1 MEGFMRNLLGTAA
14 LMLALAACNTTDPN
28 QGGFFGGV
36 GGLVSGNYERDTQAR
51 RDALAAE
58 QARNRD
64 LRTQAA
70 ASQAE
75 RQQVAYERASLQ
87 QQVAALNG
95 DIGRLR
101 GRLGAAEAQRRNDPQ
116 LANLRAELE
125 ALERSV
131 RLASSDNSGR
141 DAAAEA
147 AKRRQIEELQRRK
160 QLLERAIDQAAGARS

>member
-1 MEGFMRNLLGTAA
+1 MRNLLASAA
-14 LMLALAACNTTDPN
+14 LALALAACNTTDPN
-28 QGGFFGGV
+28 QGGFFGGM
-36 GGLVSGNYERDTQAR
+36 GGLISGNYERDTQAR

-64 LRTQAA
+64 LQAQA
-70 ASQAE
+70 SASQAE
-75 RQQVAYERASLQ
+75 RQRIAYERASLQ
-87 QQVAALNG
+87 QQVAALNN

-101 GRLGAAEAQRRNDPQ
+101 GRLNAAEAQKRNDPQ

-131 RLASSDNSGR
+131 RLAASDNSGR

-147 AKRRQIEELQRRK
+147 AKRQQIQELQRRK
-160 QLLERAIDQAAGARS
+160 QLLERAIDQAAGAKS

>member
-1 MEGFMRNLLGTAA
+1 MRNLLATTALA
-14 LMLALAACNTTDPN
+14 LALAACNTTDPN
-28 QGGFFGGV
+28 QGGFFGGM

-58 QARNRD
+58 EARNRD
-64 LRTQAA
+64 LRAQAA
-70 ASQAE
+70 ASQSE

-87 QQVAALNG
+87 QQIATLNG
-95 DIGRLR
+95 DIGRIR
-101 GRLGAAEAQRRNDPQ
+101 GRLDSAEALKRNDPQ

-131 RLASSDNSGR
+131 RLAASDNSGR

-147 AKRRQIEELQRRK
+147 AKRRQLDELTRRK
-160 QLLERAIDQAAGARS
+160 QLLERAIDQAAGGKS

>member
-1 MEGFMRNLLGTAA
+1 MRGLVTATA
-14 LMLALAACNTTDPN
+14 LALTLAACNTTDPD
-28 QGGFFGGV
+28 QGGFFGGI
-36 GGLVSGNYERDTQAR
+36 GGLASGSYERDTQAR

-58 QARNRD
+58 RARNQQLRD
-64 LRTQAA
+64 QAS

-95 DIGRLR
+95 DINRLR
-101 GRLGAAEAQRRNDPQ
+101 GRLNAADAQRRNDPQ

-125 ALERSV
+125 ALERST
-131 RLASSDNSGR
+131 RLAGSDSPPR

-147 AKRRQIEELQRRK
+147 AKRRQVEELTRRK
-160 QLLERAIDQAAGARS
+160 QLLERAIDQAAGVRS

>member
-1 MEGFMRNLLGTAA
+1 MRNLLAPTA

-28 QGGFFGGV
+28 QGGFFGGM
-36 GGLVSGNYERDTQAR
+36 GGLLSGNYERDTQAR

-64 LRTQAA
+64 LQAQA
-70 ASQAE
+70 SASQRE

-87 QQVAALNG
+87 QQIAALNG

-101 GRLGAAEAQRRNDPQ
+101 GRLDSAEALKRNDPQ

-131 RLASSDNSGR
+131 RLAASDNSGR

-147 AKRRQIEELQRRK
+147 AKRRQIDELTRRK
-160 QLLERAIDQAAGARS
+160 QQLERAINQAAGG